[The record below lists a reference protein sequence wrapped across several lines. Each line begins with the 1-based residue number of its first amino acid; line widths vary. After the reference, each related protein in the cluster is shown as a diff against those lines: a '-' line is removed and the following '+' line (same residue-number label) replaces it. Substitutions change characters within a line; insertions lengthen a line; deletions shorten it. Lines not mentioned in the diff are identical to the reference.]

1 MNTSRKAI
9 PRSPSKP
16 RIRPA
21 CFASNSSPEAA
32 GEGATTVL
40 AIFLIECDDAA
51 GRLSLTPLLSEISTT
66 ISSKQ
71 IAQRT
76 RNGAAAALLT
86 ILATRSAITRRGW
99 PELAKCSYSRQR
111 SRVSSLPMKKALKK
125 IAHAVGLRRHHVAAA
140 RMYGERHLL
149 ATAKSARPSPSG
161 PQAVF
166 CAIIRLVNVPAALTM
181 STPSGFAD
189 KLNWPCMQ
197 DFVWFPLSRLQQ
209 RGVARWILQLLSM
222 MDGQAFCPT
231 QHLSF
236 VTTTYP
242 GYSLW

>member
-1 MNTSRKAI
+1 M
-9 PRSPSKP
+9 PSG
-16 RIRPA
+16 
-21 CFASNSSPEAA
+21 FD
-32 GEGATTVL
+32 ATTSQL
-40 AIFLIECDDAA
+40 PECMGNGTCLPPQRAP
-51 GRLSLTPLLSEISTT
+51 GR
-66 ISSKQ
+66 
-71 IAQRT
+71 A
-76 RNGAAAALLT
+76 
-86 ILATRSAITRRGW
+86 
-99 PELAKCSYSRQR
+99 
-111 SRVSSLPMKKALKK
+111 
-125 IAHAVGLRRHHVAAA
+125 
-140 RMYGERHLL
+140 
-149 ATAKSARPSPSG
+149 PSG

-197 DFVWFPLSRLQQ
+197 DFVSFPLSRLQQ